1 LRCFVGATV
10 GGGTQRERRFLKNV
24 ARTRS
29 FFERRAL
36 TSGAARRLQRGEIGV
51 AGKARLAVASGRRSF
66 SNEKRLDSTVLNRK
80 IASD

>member
-1 LRCFVGATV
+1 LASFGVATV

-36 TSGAARRLQRGEIGV
+36 TSGRRVDFNAEKSASFGKRGLRSRPVGV
-51 AGKARLAVASGRRSF
+51 LFPMKNGS
-66 SNEKRLDSTVLNRK
+66 
-80 IASD
+80 I